1 MILSKSPTQEIL
13 LSNLYLPHPPP
24 LLEIQVLSFS
34 SDFRGNHEKG
44 ADEEVESFVNL
55 SDPGS
60 QNAQC
65 FVEELTGKEAQC
77 NFLLLFLF
85 WLFLP

>member
-1 MILSKSPTQEIL
+1 MQA
-13 LSNLYLPHPPP
+13 
-24 LLEIQVLSFS
+24 LSFN
-34 SDFRGNHEKG
+34 SDFCGNHEKG

-55 SDPGS
+55 SDSRS

-77 NFLLLFLF
+77 IFLLLFLF